1 MANVIKYIYTSVP
14 ENTVKTYP
22 FVIGVN
28 FGGYG
33 STAAT
38 GYWNGKTPNVGGYV
52 VYVSVSP
59 PSSPTIYVADNDAQL
74 ISLCNQLF
82 GSNVTTVEAA
92 LQTFN
97 GSTSTCCVNMDYPNI
112 VTTNIGPNLDAGY
125 TPSYSRSGTTW
136 SDISGSGYTST
147 LVNGVSYGSGA
158 LTFDGTDDAVTLPST
173 ITLGNGNWSVCMW
186 VSAGSFNADYG
197 KLLSNNSGGPV
208 TNAMGVTNGKI
219 SYQYYLSSWSEQLGS
234 TSLTAG
240 NWYYL
245 TWVNSSP
252 GKMLMYV
259 NGVVDCALFTS
270 TTNNGGPVNS
280 IGRNWFST
288 FPGKISTVS
297 IYQGKSLTDQEILQN
312 YYAGFQRF
320 IPTGGLVLYLD
331 GNNTNKQVMTAS
343 TANDISGNNNTG
355 TLING
360 VTLARDGQ
368 RSFSFDGVDDYIS
381 LNNAVLSTMSDDN
394 SLTVSMFVNINEASL
409 STRGGLLCNQKYSS
423 ESDAGGFGFV
433 IENGGLIGVNLTK
446 NISSVQTSYEVI
458 SSFSMNRQ
466 QFALYT
472 FTYNSSTKTVITY
485 KNGVQQATSTNAS
498 YGWTKNT
505 TSRSTLI
512 GVNTQGG
519 WGAYYKMIIGQ
530 VRVHNTVLSAANI
543 LTLYTATKSRYGL

>member
-14 ENTVKTYP
+14 ANTVQTYP

-38 GYWNGKTPNVGGYV
+38 GYWNGKTPNVGAYTIYV
-52 VYVSVSP
+52 DTTGGSG
-59 PSSPTIYVADNDAQL
+59 SPTIYVANNDTQL
-74 ISLCNQLF
+74 INLCNQLF
-82 GSNVTTVEAA
+82 GTGVSTVGAA

-125 TPSYSRSGTTW
+125 TPSYPRTGTTW
-136 SDISGSGYTST
+136 TDISGSLNNGT
-147 LVNGVSYGSGA
+147 LINGVSYASDA
-158 LTFDGTDDAVTLPST
+158 FTFDGTDDAVTIPT

-186 VSAGSFNADYG
+186 ISAGSFNADYG

-208 TNAMGVTNGKI
+208 SNALGVTSGKI
-219 SYQYYLSSWSEQLGS
+219 SYQYYLTSWNQQLGN

-240 NWYYL
+240 PWYFL

-252 GKMLMYV
+252 GQMLMYV

-297 IYQGKSLTDQEILQN
+297 IYQGKSLTPAEILQN
-312 YYAGFQRF
+312 YYTGLQRF
-320 IPTGGLVLYLD
+320 IPTGSLVLYLD

-343 TANDISGNNNTG
+343 TANDISGNNYNG
-355 TLING
+355 TLTNG
-360 VTLARDGQ
+360 VALARDGQ

-381 LNNAVLSTMSDDN
+381 LTGTISLGNTFTIISWIKLSVVGGTYNVYGCVANGSDNWFGVAGSVINFRGTEIADVNNFDLNGVTTLSVGVWYQIAVTVNVSTVTIYLNGVVEN
-394 SLTVSMFVNINEASL
+394 SVVKSFVIATWNSNGGNDIGR
-409 STRGGLLCNQKYSS
+409 RGGINSN
-423 ESDAGGFGFV
+423 FF
-433 IENGGLIGVNLTK
+433 NGNV
-446 NISSVQTSYEVI
+446 
-458 SSFSMNRQ
+458 
-466 QFALYT
+466 
-472 FTYNSSTKTVITY
+472 
-485 KNGVQQATSTNAS
+485 
-498 YGWTKNT
+498 
-505 TSRSTLI
+505 
-512 GVNTQGG
+512 
-519 WGAYYKMIIGQ
+519 GQ
-530 VRVHNTVLSAANI
+530 VRAYNTVLSTANI
-543 LTLYTATKSRYGL
+543 LTIYTAGKQRYGL

>member
-1 MANVIKYIYTSVP
+1 
-14 ENTVKTYP
+14 
-22 FVIGVN
+22 
-28 FGGYG
+28 
-33 STAAT
+33 
-38 GYWNGKTPNVGGYV
+38 
-52 VYVSVSP
+52 
-59 PSSPTIYVADNDAQL
+59 
-74 ISLCNQLF
+74 
-82 GSNVTTVEAA
+82 
-92 LQTFN
+92 
-97 GSTSTCCVNMDYPNI
+97 
-112 VTTNIGPNLDAGY
+112 
-125 TPSYSRSGTTW
+125 
-136 SDISGSGYTST
+136 
-147 LVNGVSYGSGA
+147 
-158 LTFDGTDDAVTLPST
+158 
-173 ITLGNGNWSVCMW
+173 
-186 VSAGSFNADYG
+186 
-197 KLLSNNSGGPV
+197 
-208 TNAMGVTNGKI
+208 
-219 SYQYYLSSWSEQLGS
+219 LGS